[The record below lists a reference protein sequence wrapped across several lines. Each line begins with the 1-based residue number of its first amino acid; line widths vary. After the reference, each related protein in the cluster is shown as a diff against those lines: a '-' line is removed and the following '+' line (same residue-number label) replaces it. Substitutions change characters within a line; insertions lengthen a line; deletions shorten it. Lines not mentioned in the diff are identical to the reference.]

1 MVKIIY
7 YFRWKL
13 NNCRAY
19 VRVLH
24 PESRAQTTKN
34 NESSQIFHQAISTK
48 QAYKSAKTKD
58 VRKIQKLIEKQKV
71 QRSLHVRKN
80 IKYFPQKQIQEQH
93 KK

>member
-1 MVKIIY
+1 MAKIIY

-34 NESSQIFHQAISTK
+34 NESSQIFHQATSTK
-48 QAYKSAKTKD
+48 QAYKSAKIKD
-58 VRKIQKLIEKQKV
+58 VRKIQKLIEKQKA
-71 QRSLHVRKN
+71 LHSFRAQKN
-80 IKYFPQKQIQEQH
+80 TKYFQ
-93 KK
+93 

>member
-1 MVKIIY
+1 MAKIIY

-58 VRKIQKLIEKQKV
+58 VRKIQKLIEKQKAPHSFHA
-71 QRSLHVRKN
+71 QKN
-80 IKYFPQKQIQEQH
+80 TKYFQ
-93 KK
+93 

>member
-1 MVKIIY
+1 MAKIIY

-13 NNCRAY
+13 NNCRSY

-34 NESSQIFHQAISTK
+34 NEASQIFHQAISTK

-58 VRKIQKLIEKQKV
+58 VQKIQKLIEKQKV
-71 QRSLHVRKN
+71 PHSFRAQKN
-80 IKYFPQKQIQEQH
+80 TKYFQ
-93 KK
+93 